1 MYHTTEYHNEFWNA
15 MKGKSTTR
23 DKIDTGRN
31 RQKNSYRLPHESD
44 KKFAA
49 ARKQENIF
57 RQIATVT
64 SATNDSTVW
73 TFDNETVAAWL
84 NPTNP
89 KFFENI
95 TAYNKLAIRE
105 HELGSAILLPE
116 DFAAEAGF
124 DVEAYVTKEFAKCI
138 GRTEEDAFINGT
150 GNDQP
155 RGFLQDALVGVSTA
169 DITYD
174 DVIKLYFS
182 QKKEYRRNGVWMM
195 SDETALKLR
204 TIKDADGN
212 YLWNQH
218 DNTILGKPVYISE
231 YMPAAQAGAR
241 PIAFGDFSYY
251 WIVDRAPFVMRRLNE
266 IFALSQQIGF
276 LGYEFIDAKLVKP
289 EAIRVME
296 ITE

>member
-1 MYHTTEYHNEFWNA
+1 MYHSTEYYNEFWNA
-15 MKGKSTTR
+15 MKGKSTER
-23 DKIDTGRN
+23 NKIDSGRD

-49 ARKQENIF
+49 ARKKENIF
-57 RQIATVT
+57 RQISTVI
-64 SATNDSTVW
+64 SSPGDATVW

-84 NPTNP
+84 NRTNP

-95 TAYNKLAIRE
+95 AAYDKLAMRTC
-105 HELGSAILLPE
+105 ELGSAILLPE
-116 DFAAEAGF
+116 DLAADAEF
-124 DVEAYVTKEFAKCI
+124 DVEAYVTAAFAKCI

-150 GNDQP
+150 GEDKP
-155 RGFLQDALVGVSTA
+155 CGFVQDALVGVYTKE
-169 DITYD
+169 ITYD

-182 QKKEYRRNGVWMM
+182 QDKEYRRNGVWMM
-195 SDETALKLR
+195 SDDTALKLR
-204 TIKDADGN
+204 TLKDADGN

-231 YMPAAQAGAR
+231 YMPAEQAGAR

-251 WIVDRAPFVMRRLNE
+251 WIVDRMPFVMRRLNE
-266 IFALSQQIGF
+266 IFMISQQIGF
-276 LGYEFIDAKLVKP
+276 LGYEFLDAKLVRP
-289 EAIRVME
+289 EAVRVLE

>member
-15 MKGKSTTR
+15 MKGKSTDR
-23 DKIDTGRN
+23 NRIDSGRN

-49 ARKQENIF
+49 ARKKENIF
-57 RQIATVT
+57 RQIATVI
-64 SATNDSTVW
+64 SAPGDATVW
-73 TFDNETVAAWL
+73 MFDNETVAAWL
-84 NPTNP
+84 NRTNP

-95 TAYNKLAIRE
+95 AAYDKLAMRTC
-105 HELGSAILLPE
+105 ELGSAILLPE
-116 DFAAEAGF
+116 DLAADAEF
-124 DVEAYVTKEFAKCI
+124 DVEAYVTAEFAKCI
-138 GRTEEDAFINGT
+138 GRAEEDAFISGN

-204 TIKDADGN
+204 TLKDANGN

-231 YMPAAQAGAR
+231 YMPAAQAGTR

-266 IFALSQQIGF
+266 IFAISQQIGF

>member
-15 MKGKSTTR
+15 MKGKSTTKDR
-23 DKIDTGRN
+23 IDTGRN

-84 NPTNP
+84 NPTTL
-89 KFFENI
+89 KFFENS
-95 TAYNKLAIRE
+95 TVYNKLAVRE

-138 GRTEEDAFINGT
+138 GRTEENAFINGT

-174 DVIKLYFS
+174 DIIKLYFS

-204 TIKDADGN
+204 TLKDANGN

-231 YMPAAQAGAR
+231 YMPAAQAGTR